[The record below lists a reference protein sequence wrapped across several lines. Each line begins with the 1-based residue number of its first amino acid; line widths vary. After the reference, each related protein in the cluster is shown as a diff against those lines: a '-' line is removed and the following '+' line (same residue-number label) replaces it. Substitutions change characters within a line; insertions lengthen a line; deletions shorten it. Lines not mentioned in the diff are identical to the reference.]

1 MNSGLLT
8 LILLAAS
15 ATNDATDGLDELLA
29 GLVPDQAQAELHF
42 VERRESSL
50 LSEPLEITGRLW
62 RDRQGR
68 LVRQT
73 IEPRRETQILA
84 SGMVIIERPGQSPR
98 NFSLRH
104 TPELAVLQRAL
115 SALLGSDAEGLGEH
129 FRTQLT
135 ESESGWTLELRPRDP
150 ALASRVTRLTLSG
163 PDGDIDRLVL
173 ELDNGETV
181 TTELSRSP

>member
-29 GLVPDQAQAELHF
+29 RLAPDQAQAELYF
-42 VERRESSL
+42 VERRESAL

-62 RDRQGR
+62 RDRHGR
-68 LVRQT
+68 LVRET

-84 SGMVIIERPGQSPR
+84 SGMVVIERPGQSAR

-104 TPELAVLQRAL
+104 APELAVLQRAL
-115 SALLGSDAEGLGEH
+115 IALLGGDADALREH
-129 FRTQLT
+129 FLT
-135 ESESGWTLELRPRDP
+135 NLAESESGWRLELLPRDP
-150 ALASRVTRLTLSG
+150 ALAKRVTRLILSG
-163 PDGDIDRLVL
+163 PSGDIDRLVL
-173 ELDNGETV
+173 ELDKGETV
-181 TTELSRSP
+181 ITELRRAP